1 MQPCGQRRRT
11 TLDQVS
17 GAAKVQA
24 TPNRACSWQSH
35 PYIRKHSSQPSE
47 TLRPHLKCVIEPRLG
62 ALKLLSLVRQVS
74 VLYLKDLMCYGG
86 LNPIVVSCPYRSWS
100 PTWRRLDYV
109 PFLRIKKVGFVRF
122 QINLLCRKCHS
133 LLFGTL
139 QKAHVT
145 ASSCWIW
152 QSKLWEVTSWA
163 FKCFLPQE
171 RTKKEY
177 HSGCLFRVNAA
188 FKAPSVDIKDLY
200 YSLPH
205 DTLLDSVEQRNMKHG
220 RVAFPNACGKSV
232 PGFLD
237 LLAVYPTSTFV
248 NCKENTYIQKLGI
261 RIGSSIAPVLSDIFT
276 VHFNTLIADR
286 LIGSKV
292 MKIVIRWRL
301 PGFYSLWRQ

>member
-86 LNPIVVSCPYRSWS
+86 LNPTVVSCPYRSWS

-163 FKCFLPQE
+163 FKCFFTARKHKKGIPFRVLIQGQRCLQSTFSWHKGLILLVTPWHAFGFS
-171 RTKKEY
+171 RTAQYETWA
-177 HSGCLFRVNAA
+177 SGIPECMRKVSAGLFRFV
-188 FKAPSVDIKDLY
+188 
-200 YSLPH
+200 
-205 DTLLDSVEQRNMKHG
+205 G
-220 RVAFPNACGKSV
+220 CV
-232 PGFLD
+232 PD
-237 LLAVYPTSTFV
+237 
-248 NCKENTYIQKLGI
+248 
-261 RIGSSIAPVLSDIFT
+261 
-276 VHFNTLIADR
+276 VHICEL
-286 LIGSKV
+286 
-292 MKIVIRWRL
+292 
-301 PGFYSLWRQ
+301 